1 MKRIWAFVL
10 AVAFS
15 LALAL
20 PALAD
25 SIVEPPGNDFY
36 RSHRRELKV
45 ENRFYFLNGAEGYVT
60 LFEAPEGRA
69 VENLPNGER
78 LQVYA
83 IWEGSWGIISYAV
96 SAGRESSAWV
106 RLEDMAEQYDRV
118 CFTRDHAHELRTLS
132 EPRLLDF
139 TQAGGAALW
148 EFPGAEEPA
157 ALLEIGA
164 FDSYDWDAADGRAT
178 FHRLYTDPLGRE
190 WGEVEDSKLY
200 SGRWVCLEDPASEAP
215 AYVDEAAAARRR
227 GEGLIPAAETV
238 PVITPPGSGFPWPAL
253 GLAAG
258 AVLLSALLLA
268 LFRKKKHGGTT

>member
-25 SIVEPPGNDFY
+25 SIAEPPGNDFY
-36 RSHRRELKV
+36 RSHQRELTV

-78 LQVYA
+78 LQIYA
-83 IWEGSWGIISYAV
+83 IWEESWGIVSYAL
-96 SAGRESSAWV
+96 SEEREDSAWV

-118 CFTRDHAHELRTLS
+118 CFTRDHADELRTLP

-139 TQAGGAALW
+139 TQAGSAALW

-164 FDSYDWDAADGRAT
+164 FDSYVWKAADGQAY

-200 SGRWVCLEDPASEAP
+200 SGCWVCLADPASEAP